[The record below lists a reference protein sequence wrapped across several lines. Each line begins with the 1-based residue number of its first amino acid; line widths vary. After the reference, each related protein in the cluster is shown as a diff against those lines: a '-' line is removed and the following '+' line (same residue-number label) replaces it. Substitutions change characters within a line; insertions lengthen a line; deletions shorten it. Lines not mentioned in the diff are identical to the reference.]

1 MARRDRASG
10 RRTLSA
16 LALPDRLR
24 FLWQRAR
31 GFDVA
36 SVTERAKKTARI
48 HGKSYPLVLTDM
60 LWSAGFRRVGFNDYI
75 EFDFAILN
83 RAERATWVTS
93 PLALEL
99 SKKYDDPD
107 FVHHFHHKI
116 EFNRLFDRF
125 LGREWLD
132 LEQADAEDLRAF
144 AQRHPV
150 LIGKMPVSKSGF
162 GVSRYHAA
170 DIDDW
175 DAFHA
180 DLVAKGEVLV
190 EEGIIQ
196 HPTLEAIAPG
206 TANTTRVTTFVKDD
220 GTVEIVNMAQK
231 FGRGKVSDQ
240 GAFGGFYT
248 ALHEDGRAMGMG
260 YDIHGELYET
270 HPDTGARIADYRL
283 PDMDAVRSLISE
295 VALVVPQVRY
305 VGWDIVATAKGP
317 VLVEGNWG
325 AGVFEN
331 KPTATGIR
339 HGHLPRYRAAMGF

>member
-1 MARRDRASG
+1 MAS
-10 RRTLSA
+10 SA
-16 LALPDRLR
+16 LALTDRLR

-31 GFDVA
+31 GFDVS
-36 SVTERAKKTARI
+36 SVTERARKTARI
-48 HGKSYPLVLTDM
+48 HGKSYPLVLADM

-75 EFDFAILN
+75 EFDFAILSA
-83 RAERATWVTS
+83 AERATWVTS

-99 SKKYDDPD
+99 SNKYDDPAL
-107 FVHHFHHKI
+107 VHHFHHKI
-116 EFNRLFDRF
+116 EFNVLFDRF

-132 LEQADAEDLRAF
+132 IEKSDAEELRDF

-150 LIGKMPVSKSGF
+150 LIGKEPVSKSGF
-162 GVSRYHAA
+162 GVSRYDTTEVTDWHAFRA
-170 DIDDW
+170 ELIG
-175 DAFHA
+175 
-180 DLVAKGEVLV
+180 KGQVLV
-190 EEGIIQ
+190 EERIVQ
-196 HPTLEAIAPG
+196 HPDLEAVAPG

-220 GTVEIVNMAQK
+220 GTVEIVGMAQK

-248 ALHEDGRAMGMG
+248 ALHDDGRAMGMG
-260 YDIHGELYET
+260 YDIHGELYEV
-270 HPDTGARIADYRL
+270 HPDTGARIADFQL
-283 PDMDAVRSLISE
+283 PDMDAVRALITD

-305 VGWDIVATAKGP
+305 VGWDVVATASGP

>member
-1 MARRDRASG
+1 MPS
-10 RRTLSA
+10 SA
-16 LALPDRLR
+16 LAPIDRLR
-24 FLWQRAR
+24 FLWERAR
-31 GFDVA
+31 GFDVR
-36 SVTERAKKTARI
+36 SVTDRARKTARI
-48 HGKSYPLVLTDM
+48 HGRKYPVVLVDM
-60 LWSAGFRRVGFNDYI
+60 LWSAGVKRVGFNDYI

-99 SKKYDDPD
+99 SKTFDDPA

-132 LEQADAEDLRAF
+132 LEEAGADELREF

-150 LIGKMPVSKSGF
+150 VIGKMPVSKSGF
-162 GVSRYHAA
+162 GVSRY
-170 DIDDW
+170 DTTTVTDW
-175 DAFHA
+175 PAFHA
-180 DLVAKGEVLV
+180 ELVAKGELLV
-190 EEGIIQ
+190 EERITQ
-196 HPTLEAIAPG
+196 HEALEAIAPG

-220 GTVEIVNMAQK
+220 GTVEIINMAQK
-231 FGRGKVSDQ
+231 FGRGNVSDQ

-270 HPDTGARIADYRL
+270 HPDTGARIADFRL
-283 PDMDAVRSLISE
+283 PMMEEVRALITE

-305 VGWDIVATAKGP
+305 VGWDIVATASGP

-331 KPTATGIR
+331 KPSATGIR
-339 HGHLPRYRAAMGF
+339 RGHLPRYRAAMGI